1 MSKHSLY
8 PFFTPR
14 DWWKKK
20 VYISGPMTGLP
31 EHNTPAFRSAAEQ
44 LRAKE
49 YSVCNPAE
57 TDDILGPLSH
67 EQYLRFD
74 FERVLEADFLIA
86 LPGWENSLGATAE
99 ILVATRVGTPVW
111 GWENWQDYDRIT
123 YERVVF
129 AMAAKAYGQAVG
141 EG

>member
-1 MSKHSLY
+1 MAKHQLF

-14 DWWKKK
+14 DHWKKK

-31 EHNTPAFRSAAEQ
+31 EHNTPAFRGAAEK
-44 LRAKE
+44 LRSLE

-57 TDDILGPLSH
+57 TDDILGPLTH

-86 LPGWENSLGATAE
+86 LPGWENSLGATSE
-99 ILVATRVGTPVW
+99 ILVAIRVGTPVW
-111 GWENWQDYDRIT
+111 GWENWTDYDRIT
-123 YERVVF
+123 YERAVA
-129 AMAAKAYGQAVG
+129 AMAAKAGV
-141 EG
+141 